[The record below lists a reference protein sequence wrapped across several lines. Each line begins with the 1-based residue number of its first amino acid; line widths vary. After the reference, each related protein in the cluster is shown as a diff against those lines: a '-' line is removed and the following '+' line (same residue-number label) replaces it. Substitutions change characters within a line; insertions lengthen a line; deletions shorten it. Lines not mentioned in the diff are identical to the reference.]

1 MPRILKIWKHVMADR
16 NSFDD
21 DSEDAAVADRAR
33 GEHDEHGERTPR
45 TPLVQRVYQLLL
57 TKISTGDY
65 QPDQKLPGEHE
76 LAAQFLVSRPIIRE
90 ALRRLREEGLIHSRQ
105 GAGSFV
111 KARPEEARVLGYA
124 PVETI
129 ADIQRCYEFRLAIE
143 PHHAYYAALR
153 WNEEALSAI
162 AAALDLMRDA
172 TRAHRHREDADF
184 AFHCSVAQASNNHY
198 YISSMQALKDHIAVG
213 MKFHGASLMGPNP
226 GLKGVFEEHEAIFD
240 AIRRRDAKAARDVMR
255 RHLEGSRD
263 RIFEGRTLDL
273 SL

>member
-1 MPRILKIWKHVMADR
+1 MTRSGTVAETL
-16 NSFDD
+16 D
-21 DSEDAAVADRAR
+21 DSAPARAAEAGSSR
-33 GEHDEHGERTPR
+33 GRGRQ

-57 TKISTGDY
+57 TKIGAGDY

-76 LAAQFLVSRPIIRE
+76 LAAQFLVSRPIVRE
-90 ALRRLREEGLIHSRQ
+90 ALGRLREEGLIYSRQ

-111 KARPEEARVLGYA
+111 KARSEEARVLGYA

-129 ADIQRCYEFRLAIE
+129 ADIQRCYEFRLTIE
-143 PHHAYYAALR
+143 PDHAYYAALR
-153 WNEEALSAI
+153 WNDAVLEAL

-172 TRAHRHREDADF
+172 TRAHRHREDADY
-184 AFHCSVAQASNNHY
+184 AFHCAVAQASNNHY
-198 YISSMQALKDHIAVG
+198 YASSMLALKDHIAVG
-213 MKFHGASLMGPNP
+213 MKFHGVSLMGPKS
-226 GLKGVFEEHEAIFD
+226 GLTGVFEEHRAIFD
-240 AIRRRDAKAARDVMR
+240 AIRRRDAEGARDVMR

>member
-1 MPRILKIWKHVMADR
+1 MAER

-21 DSEDAAVADRAR
+21 DSEAAVATDRAK
-33 GEHDEHGERTPR
+33 GGTEDHGERAPR
-45 TPLVQRVYQLLL
+45 MPLVQRVYQLLL

-76 LAAQFLVSRPIIRE
+76 LAAQFLVSRPIIRA
-90 ALRRLREEGLIHSRQ
+90 ALRRLREEGLIYSRQ

-111 KARPEEARVLGYA
+111 MARPEEARVLGYA

-129 ADIQRCYEFRLAIE
+129 ADIQRCYEFRLTIE
-143 PHHAYYAALR
+143 PDHAYYAALR
-153 WNEEALSAI
+153 WNDAALSTI

-172 TRAHRHREDADF
+172 TNAHRHREDADF
-184 AFHCSVAQASNNHY
+184 AFHCAVAQASNNHY

-213 MKFHGASLMGPNP
+213 MKFHGASLMGPNS
-226 GLKGVFEEHEAIFD
+226 GLMGVFQEHQAIFE
-240 AIRRRDAKAARDVMR
+240 AIRRHDAKTAREVMR